1 MMAKRR
7 AIVSVADKTGIEDF
21 ARALVEEGFE
31 ILSTGGTARKLTEAG
46 VPVTPVE
53 QVTGFPEMM
62 DGRVKTLHPMIH
74 GAILGRPAD
83 PGHAGAMAEAGM
95 IPIEV
100 VCVGFYLFK
109 ETIARGDATREEAIE
124 QIDIGGP
131 CMVRASAKN
140 HETVYVVTEPDQYD
154 DVLAALR
161 TGEGAVE
168 LRKRLARA
176 AYAKTSAYD
185 AAIATYLEKTDGE

>member
-1 MMAKRR
+1 MANRR

-21 ARALVEEGFE
+21 ARALTEEGFE
-31 ILSTGGTARKLTEAG
+31 ILSTGGTARTLTAAG
-46 VPVTPVE
+46 IPVTPVSR
-53 QVTGFPEMM
+53 VTGFPEMM

-83 PGHAGAMAEAGM
+83 PGHKAAMDEAG
-95 IPIEV
+95 IVPIEI

-131 CMVRASAKN
+131 CMVRAAAKN
-140 HETVYVVTEPDQYD
+140 HETVYVVTEPTQYE

-161 TGEGAVE
+161 TGEGGVE

-185 AAIATYLEKTDGE
+185 AAIAEYLAKTDGE

>member
-1 MMAKRR
+1 MANRR

-21 ARALVEEGFE
+21 ARALTEEGFE
-31 ILSTGGTARKLTEAG
+31 ILSTGGTARTLTAAG
-46 VPVTPVE
+46 IPVTPVSR
-53 QVTGFPEMM
+53 VTGFPEMM

-83 PGHAGAMAEAGM
+83 PGHKAAMDEAG
-95 IPIEV
+95 IVPIEI

-109 ETIARGDATREEAIE
+109 ETIARGDATRDEAIE

-131 CMVRASAKN
+131 CMVRAAAKN
-140 HETVYVVTEPDQYD
+140 HETVYVVTEPTQYE

-161 TGEGAVE
+161 TGEGGTE

-185 AAIATYLEKTDGE
+185 AAIAGYLEKTDGE